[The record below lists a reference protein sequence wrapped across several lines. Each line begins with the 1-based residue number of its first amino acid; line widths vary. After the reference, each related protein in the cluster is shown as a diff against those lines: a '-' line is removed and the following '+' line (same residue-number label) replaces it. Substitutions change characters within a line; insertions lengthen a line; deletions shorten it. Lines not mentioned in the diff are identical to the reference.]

1 MIILM
6 PFNFS
11 FISSYNTFL
20 TIGNLIFHGDYFKC
34 GVRPH
39 KVRSYCYYP
48 SFREFSI
55 FKAYNIQ
62 LGQFYLIA
70 SLALISQINYSR
82 AYIS

>member
-1 MIILM
+1 M

-55 FKAYNIQ
+55 FKACIQ
-62 LGQFYLIA
+62 LGQLYLIEP
-70 SLALISQINYSR
+70 LLVRYYSR
-82 AYIS
+82 AYSGQAYIKVM